1 MVAAIVW
8 DMGSVFVKDEPPTSR
23 QLLESR
29 LGLASGE
36 LAGLVFHRHLA
47 HDLIV
52 GKEDPSTMWRSISDD
67 LGLSS
72 QEVDDLS
79 RGFWGEPVSND
90 GVFGLIDSNQSEKH
104 AVLSDA
110 WMGTREIM
118 RPRINNDLFDTVM
131 FSAEESIRKP
141 GAEIFLRMSSRLG
154 MEPTRILFVDDR
166 IENVKGARAVG
177 MKATQFTDT
186 PDVFEAI
193 ETSLR
198 DAE

>member
-1 MVAAIVW
+1 
-8 DMGSVFVKDEPPTSR
+8 
-23 QLLESR
+23 
-29 LGLASGE
+29 
-36 LAGLVFHRHLA
+36 
-47 HDLIV
+47 LIV
-52 GKEDPSTMWRSISDD
+52 GKEDPSTMWRSIGDD

-79 RGFWGEPVSND
+79 RGFWGEPVWND
-90 GVFGLIDSNQSEKH
+90 GVFGLIDSNQSVKH

-118 RPRINNDLFDTVM
+118 RPRINSDVFDTVM
-131 FSAEESIRKP
+131 FSAEEGRSKP

-154 MEPTRILFVDDR
+154 VEPTRILFVDDR

-186 PDVFEAI
+186 PDVFDPI